1 VLGALDPGAFLGG
14 RRALRGD
21 LAAAAIDAHIAGP
34 LGLDTVRAAAGIV
47 RVVESNVV
55 SAIRAV
61 SLERGIDPRRF
72 TLVAGGGA
80 GPIHATR
87 VARALAIT
95 RVLVP
100 REAGTFCAF
109 GMTVTDVRHDHARA
123 LHCQTDALDLD
134 AVRAVYAELEEEA
147 RGRLAENG
155 FQPDE
160 MTLERSVDARYPG
173 QVHEITVPVPD
184 PRADG
189 FANDVAEAF
198 HHEHRRRFT
207 YDRPDL
213 PVELLHWRLAAS
225 GGRAGAALVARAPV
239 GGDAILGTRP
249 VWFEGDGFLDAQVV
263 DADALA
269 ADASVDGPAVLQAP
283 TTTILLGPG
292 DRLRAVGAETFVI
305 EIATR

>member
-1 VLGALDPGAFLGG
+1 M
-14 RRALRGD
+14 
-21 LAAAAIDAHIAGP
+21 
-34 LGLDTVRAAAGIV
+34 
-47 RVVESNVV
+47 
-55 SAIRAV
+55 
-61 SLERGIDPRRF
+61 
-72 TLVAGGGA
+72 
-80 GPIHATR
+80 
-87 VARALAIT
+87 
-95 RVLVP
+95 LVP

-123 LHCQTDALDLD
+123 LHCQTDSLDID
-134 AVRAVYAELEEEA
+134 AVRTVYAALDDEA

-160 MTLERSVDARYPG
+160 ITLERSVDARYPG

-189 FANDVAEAF
+189 FATAVAAAF
-198 HHEHRRRFT
+198 HLEHRRRYT

-225 GGRAGAALVARAPV
+225 GGRAGAAPVVAAPV
-239 GGDAILGTRP
+239 GGGDVTLGTRP
-249 VWFEGDGFLDAQVV
+249 VWFEDHGFLDAQVV
-263 DADALA
+263 DADSLA

-305 EIATR
+305 EIAAPSNLQRPGA